1 MKWKEEKREK
11 NQDRWKNFFPK
22 GNSGNHRYARHEFFM
37 QSSSKIARCLRG
49 EPSWGVKIREE
60 DMTSLA
66 RGIEDKVEGN
76 EEKHGN
82 TDNERRPWRVDRYR
96 HATSRGLACR
106 LFFLFFPYL
115 LLLPFD
121 RFLSLLS
128 LFLSL
133 YHSLAS
139 RMNASRTALNIIQ
152 RDKEWKYAIELYCC
166 SSGETGSFE
175 TEERG

>member
-1 MKWKEEKREK
+1 MEKLFSKRKFWKPSLRTTWIFHAKFE
-11 NQDRWKNFFPK
+11 Q
-22 GNSGNHRYARHEFFM
+22 NSSLFT
-37 QSSSKIARCLRG
+37 
-49 EPSWGVKIREE
+49 SWGVKIREE